1 MSASLVRIIVVLTL
15 VVLSLAL
22 LANSMTKPV
31 GRDEQMYCTGAVLLA
46 QGKMIYRDF
55 SYAAQMP
62 YHPQLCAALYKIF
75 GTTYYLLLGR
85 LLSCVCDILTMVCIA
100 GLYRR
105 VFKPFTTAGLLLGLA
120 ACVLYVFNPLADY
133 TNGYAW
139 NHDAVIL
146 CVVLS
151 LWLFVGADSQQGQ
164 KYWRAA
170 AIGVLL
176 TFATWMRITTAI
188 VQLLFFVMILS
199 LPVCSVPSRK
209 GRLTVVRAFRKYRLT
224 AALRALPFVA
234 ASVLVS
240 LWPVWVIAQAP
251 RAFYLN
257 IVKIPMLYGQWLH
270 EIGMVFNKFD
280 LTFAC
285 LTRAGYLVLILLA
298 VYLFVAAVILRR
310 RLKIENA
317 RSLLLAALLPVVF
330 FAIALIPP
338 TMWQQYLGVPV
349 PFLAISLAFPLS
361 VLRKLGGKAGVGKHF
376 RIAAALTG
384 LSAGV
389 AVLSY
394 PQVLHRTPFAL
405 VPERWAPTEMHKV
418 SQDIAGKTKK
428 PKQVLTLAP
437 LLALEGGCDIY
448 TELSAGAIIYR
459 IADSLSPEERQIT
472 HTAGPE
478 SLLKLLE
485 EKPPS
490 AVILGVE
497 MQRLETPI
505 FESVVKSDWKREN
518 YRDGPAAYFRP

>member
-22 LANSMTKPV
+22 LANSMTKPA

-62 YHPQLCAALYKIF
+62 YHPLLCAALYRIS
-75 GTTYYLLLGR
+75 GTTYYLLVGR
-85 LLSCVCDILTMVCIA
+85 LLSCACDILTMVCIA
-100 GLYRR
+100 GIYRR
-105 VFKPFTTAGLLLGLA
+105 VFKSFATAGLLLGLA

-133 TNGYAW
+133 SNGYAW

-151 LWLFVGADSQQGQ
+151 LWLFVGTDSQQGFR
-164 KYWRAA
+164 YWRIA
-170 AIGVLL
+170 AIGALL
-176 TFATWMRITTAI
+176 TFATWMRITTALI
-188 VQLLFFVMILS
+188 QLVFFVMVLS
-199 LPVCSVPSRK
+199 LPAKSM
-209 GRLTVVRAFRKYRLT
+209 GRRCKS
-224 AALRALPFVA
+224 ALPFVA

-251 RAFYLN
+251 QAFYLN

-285 LTRAGYLVLILLA
+285 LIRPGYLVLILLA
-298 VYLFVAAVILRR
+298 VYLFAAIAILRR

-317 RSLLLAALLPVVF
+317 RSLLLAALLPVLF
-330 FAIALIPP
+330 FAVALIPP

-361 VLRKLGGKAGVGKHF
+361 LLRKLGGKAGVGKHF

-405 VPERWAPTEMHKV
+405 VPERWAPIEMHKTA
-418 SQDIAGKTKK
+418 QDIAGKTKE

-459 IADSLSPEERQIT
+459 IADSLSPQEREIT
-472 HTAGPE
+472 HTAGPQ

-490 AVILGVE
+490 AVVLGME
-497 MQRLETPI
+497 MQRLEAPI

-518 YRDGPAAYFRP
+518 YRDGPIAYFRP